1 MTDMNETDCEVAGA
15 PNLAVSVRADI
26 DAWFVDEVLPLE
38 AHLAQYLRR
47 NWRDRAD
54 LDDLLQEIYL
64 RVYQG
69 ARKGASGF
77 TRPSS
82 TKAFVLTAAHNLLV
96 DLVRREK
103 IIPMQTVDNLDALGI
118 AAEIPGPEAQAL
130 ARDELRIVQ
139 RAIDRLPPRAQQAFR
154 LHHME
159 GLSVR
164 EIAAR
169 MGIAERT
176 VVGHLNQGLQMLA
189 DILYGEVA
197 EQVAGR

>member
-1 MTDMNETDCEVAGA
+1 MVENDRESAGVRNRDTNA
-15 PNLAVSVRADI
+15 RADI
-26 DAWFVDEVLPLE
+26 DAWFVEEVLPLE
-38 AHLAQYLRR
+38 AALAQYLRR

-54 LDDLLQEIYL
+54 IDDLLQEIYL
-64 RVYQG
+64 RVYQ
-69 ARKGASGF
+69 AVRKGASGF
-77 TRPSS
+77 ARPNS
-82 TKAFVLTAAHNLLV
+82 TKAFVFTAAHNLLV

-118 AAEIPGPEAQAL
+118 AAELPGPEAHVL

-139 RAIDRLPPRAQQAFR
+139 RAVDRLPPRAKQAFT
-154 LHHME
+154 LHHVE

-164 EIAAR
+164 EIATR

-176 VVGHLNQGLQMLA
+176 VVGHLNEGLQTLA